1 MRHCHEF
8 GQCRSAQYGM
18 IRRFEV
24 GNFEF
29 DELDAVVLPRAKGD
43 WKDHR
48 AKWMRCI
55 PWDDA
60 VVKRPPIRE
69 DLKVL
74 LYQSQEADNTFITS
88 DGTSPYNSSR

>member
-24 GNFEF
+24 GNFKF
-29 DELDAVVLPRAKGD
+29 DELGAVVLPRAEGD
-43 WKDHR
+43 WKNHR

-55 PWDDA
+55 TWDNA
-60 VVKRPPIRE
+60 VERRFAWDEHVR
-69 DLKVL
+69 
-74 LYQSQEADNTFITS
+74 
-88 DGTSPYNSSR
+88 